1 MGASSTRGLA
11 VLACIANALAYVGL
25 LYVWRGNLPR
35 DHPTTIKRRVLST
48 ALACSVAWLPVYFW
62 ATRIKPTPVPVH
74 ELLGLR
80 MEGLGRAI
88 ADSLYLCVTLFIG
101 PLVFFIYAI
110 ELEQPDEASPPGH
123 PQSQPQ
129 PQSQHQRAPPG
140 TAGAGA
146 GAGAGEGGSGGSSDS
161 WSSGYSARAAAG
173 GAGAGADAQQRRGG
187 ALSGEPGHPTA
198 RSGSG
203 GAGAGNGGSAEQP
216 GALGKLAARVRRLA
230 GDWRLWRNLVAAPVT
245 EEWVFRACMAPLLV
259 MEGLPLV
266 RVVLLTP
273 LFFGAAHLHHV
284 AELVRHQ
291 HMPLGRALAA
301 VTFQFA
307 YTTLFGWLATF
318 LFLRTGHVA
327 APLAAHV
334 FCNWA
339 GFPPF
344 GDMWEHPRAILLLL
358 TTAGG
363 LMTFVLQLGR
373 MTAPGR
379 YGNQVYGTGW

>member
-1 MGASSTRGLA
+1 MESQTGA
-11 VLACIANALAYVGL
+11 VLACIANALCYVGL

-48 ALACSVAWLPVYFW
+48 ALACTVSWLPIYFW
-62 ATRIKPTPVPVH
+62 ATRVKPASVPVH

-80 MEGLGRAI
+80 LEGLGRAI
-88 ADSLYLCVTLFIG
+88 VDSLYLCVTLFIG
-101 PLVFFIYAI
+101 PLVYFVYTID
-110 ELEQPDEASPPGH
+110 LEDPVESTTAQGK
-123 PQSQPQ
+123 SQLQQQQQVP
-129 PQSQHQRAPPG
+129 HVG
-140 TAGAGA
+140 TSSAGGGEGAGA
-146 GAGAGEGGSGGSSDS
+146 GSAAGSGGSSSDS
-161 WSSGYSARAAAG
+161 WSSGFSARAAAG
-173 GAGAGADAQQRRGG
+173 GSTDAQQRRG
-187 ALSGEPGHPTA
+187 APPPGEPTG
-198 RSGSG
+198 GSG
-203 GAGAGNGGSAEQP
+203 GNAAGSAEQP
-216 GALGKLAARVRRLA
+216 AGVLVKLEARVRRLV
-230 GDWRLWRNLVAAPVT
+230 GDLRLWRNLVVAPLT

-284 AELVRHQ
+284 AELMRHQ

-301 VTFQFA
+301 VAFQFA

-318 LFLRTGHVA
+318 LFLRTGHLA

-344 GDMWEHPRAILLLL
+344 GEMWEHPRAVVLLL

-363 LMTFVLQLGR
+363 LLTFTLQLGR

-379 YGNQVYGTGW
+379 YGNEAYGAGW